1 MFSFTV
7 SAINLGSI
15 FLHDVLYNLVT
26 SCCLLLAVFIFSWY
40 YLRPS
45 SPRPVPRQVP
55 RGLDDTEGDI
65 RQGANESPRVE
76 DTGAVVKVEGITLLG
91 RKPSGTNSP
100 PKAAP
105 GLQILHECDK
115 PDIDIVAVHGLG
127 ANPDY
132 AWVWLPK
139 NNPTDGD
146 AYPDKPFNWLKELL
160 PTELDCRVLAFNY
173 YSSWFSNAPHQRLSN
188 ISGVLLDSLRN
199 SRDTELARNRP
210 LIFIGHSFGGN
221 IIEQA
226 IVSAS
231 RHNSVYAH
239 IAECTVGVV
248 FLGTPHRGSRAAK
261 WGTWIAW
268 LASHVDD
275 AEHRLLKALEEHSDS
290 SMDRLQD
297 FSTWAFTLTVPLVC
311 AFEQLSSDFSSRA
324 GFMGKA
330 IPVKEL
336 VVPEESA
343 CIDGHHKIPL
353 HVDHFKLNKFYGAD
367 DPSFKL
373 LYPEILRLAQGASE
387 ALAHRRNPRAIP
399 TDESFAPG
407 DIRKWLQQMRVRN
420 PGDILSDI
428 KRQKGNRVGHSCEWI
443 LKRKEFLV
451 WSATEESQLLRLT
464 GSPGIGK
471 TMMATFLVD
480 ALKTK
485 TERTPNM
492 AFVYFFCDDKDQ
504 GRRTPTAMIRS
515 FIWQLLLQRQELF
528 QHMQPDLEKHE
539 VNRVFESLFDDFS
552 AVWRIFQRMLRDERA
567 GEVVILVDA
576 LDECESP
583 AREKLLVE
591 LKHYFSSSHGGS
603 LGRTK
608 LLITSRPGTHDI
620 ERQLKVVGT
629 SLRMDSAEINDD
641 LSEYID
647 NRVNEMT
654 DFDGNGYPPLLQKK
668 VRSAL
673 KDKAGGT
680 FLWVSLMLAE
690 LGSVLMSEVEEKL
703 KDLPR
708 GLDNVYAAI
717 LDRIPA
723 RNRETAQFIL
733 WCMVAARRPLKEVEI
748 QAAFAAWKTG
758 SALNGQELSI
768 YKDIFASLTI
778 DTVRASALRDVWLQ
792 RAAEKGD
799 EAVVRQLLQLGAMI
813 TTDMNNM
820 TPVHYAVSRG
830 NKELVQFFLNGHVHI
845 DIAVQRHRWQ
855 HTEIWHDGIQDIPV
869 QGDDDQRGLTSLHY
883 STLTG
888 SWEMTEFLLQCGAN
902 PNAVSEF
909 GETPLHL
916 ALKRELSSLT
926 SPWFQDH
933 WNDPAYSVDGIRDL
947 IDDPDDDTER
957 DEVESIIEEHRE
969 KVLALLLTQSRT
981 DVTIQDIDGAS
992 PLHSVIYGSRESPK
1006 IIELL
1011 VQKGA
1016 YTSARNRRGQT
1027 PLHLACFKGDVPA
1040 ILTFLELGADGAATD
1055 YEGINC
1061 LHYTAKSGN
1070 IKAIQKMLAAGIMNG
1085 NGNLALVSAQDR
1097 EGRNALHHLAMGFKS
1112 VDERALQLLLGL
1124 GVDCKALDTDEMS
1137 ALAYYLGRCSSSY
1150 DVVQVSQRFLESGS
1164 DIMFK
1169 TRTRGL
1175 NLAHIHAKSS
1185 TQVQVKLLELLARFG
1200 VDMQA
1205 TDNDGRS
1212 ILHHC
1217 ARAGSLTLEAFNFLH
1232 VEIGLTMMADVDGKT
1247 PLHHA
1252 TAMMLLLEN
1261 RTTLSEGWSRTERI
1275 LLDAAKKADGIT
1287 GEPI

>member
-1 MFSFTV
+1 M
-7 SAINLGSI
+7 
-15 FLHDVLYNLVT
+15 
-26 SCCLLLAVFIFSWY
+26 
-40 YLRPS
+40 
-45 SPRPVPRQVP
+45 
-55 RGLDDTEGDI
+55 
-65 RQGANESPRVE
+65 
-76 DTGAVVKVEGITLLG
+76 
-91 RKPSGTNSP
+91 
-100 PKAAP
+100 
-105 GLQILHECDK
+105 
-115 PDIDIVAVHGLG
+115 
-127 ANPDY
+127 
-132 AWVWLPK
+132 
-139 NNPTDGD
+139 
-146 AYPDKPFNWLKELL
+146 
-160 PTELDCRVLAFNY
+160 
-173 YSSWFSNAPHQRLSN
+173 
-188 ISGVLLDSLRN
+188 
-199 SRDTELARNRP
+199 
-210 LIFIGHSFGGN
+210 
-221 IIEQA
+221 
-226 IVSAS
+226 
-231 RHNSVYAH
+231 
-239 IAECTVGVV
+239 
-248 FLGTPHRGSRAAK
+248 
-261 WGTWIAW
+261 
-268 LASHVDD
+268 
-275 AEHRLLKALEEHSDS
+275 
-290 SMDRLQD
+290 
-297 FSTWAFTLTVPLVC
+297 
-311 AFEQLSSDFSSRA
+311 
-324 GFMGKA
+324 
-330 IPVKEL
+330 
-336 VVPEESA
+336 
-343 CIDGHHKIPL
+343 
-353 HVDHFKLNKFYGAD
+353 DHFKLNKFYGAD

-768 YKDIFASLTI
+768 YKDIFAVCRSILYIGPWDHATINFCHQTVKDFLLQGGWQVNMWYHTTEIEANACIFKACWTYLSAEEFNRGNSLLRHDRGGGGGRLCNASRWELREYLSQHLFLEYSSSEWENHAMAGSTNLIESLTI